1 LIPQLPTTVDNGE
14 EIPMSEIDE
23 TISEAVETARE
34 SRDGLNNL
42 IAVLVA
48 LLATFMALCNIK
60 DGNIVQAMSQEQAKS
75 VDQWAYYQAKGT
87 KQNLAES
94 VLDQLQ
100 LRKAEGAGAA
110 APLLDKEIATYTQQV
125 KKYEKEKADIKRAAE
140 GAQAEYDRL
149 NVHDDQ
155 FDMSEAAISISI
167 ALLGVSALV
176 KKKWL
181 VGVAILFAGF
191 GVVLG
196 LAGFL
201 GWNIH
206 PDAIA
211 KFLT

>member
-1 LIPQLPTTVDNGE
+1 
-14 EIPMSEIDE
+14 MSEIDE
-23 TISEAVETARE
+23 TISEAVEKARE
-34 SRDGLNNL
+34 SHDGLNNL

-87 KQNLAES
+87 KLNLAES

-100 LRKAEGAGAA
+100 LRKAEGGGAA

-125 KKYEKEKADIKRAAE
+125 KKYDKEKADIKRVAE

-176 KKKWL
+176 RKKWL

-206 PDAIA
+206 PDALA
-211 KFLT
+211 KFLS

>member
-1 LIPQLPTTVDNGE
+1 MSDISDTVAD
-14 EIPMSEIDE
+14 
-23 TISEAVETARE
+23 AVEKAE
-34 SRDGLNNL
+34 SSRDTLNNV

-60 DGNIVQAMSQEQAKS
+60 DGNIVQAMSQDQSKA
-75 VDQWAYYQAKGT
+75 VDQWSYYQAKGM

-100 LRKAEGAGAA
+100 IRKAEPGLAPQAGA
-110 APLLDKEIATYTQQV
+110 LLDKEIAIYTASV
-125 KKYEKEKADIKRAAE
+125 KKYEQQKEEIKSTAE
-140 GAQAEYDRL
+140 GAEKDYDRL

-155 FDMSEAAISISI
+155 FDMSEALISIAI
-167 ALLGVSALV
+167 ALLGVSALTR
-176 KKKWL
+176 KRPL
-181 VGVAILFAGF
+181 VVFAILVATF

-206 PDAIA
+206 PDAFA

>member
-1 LIPQLPTTVDNGE
+1 
-14 EIPMSEIDE
+14 MSEIDE
-23 TISEAVETARE
+23 TISEAVEKARE

-110 APLLDKEIATYTQQV
+110 APLVDKEIAVYTQQV
-125 KKYEKEKADIKRAAE
+125 KKYEKEKAEIKRAAE

>member
-1 LIPQLPTTVDNGE
+1 
-14 EIPMSEIDE
+14 MSEIDE
-23 TISEAVETARE
+23 TISEAVEKARE
-34 SRDGLNNL
+34 SRDGLNSL

-75 VDQWAYYQAKGT
+75 VDQWAYYQAKGM

-125 KKYEKEKADIKRAAE
+125 KKYDKEKADIKRAAE

-176 KKKWL
+176 RKKWL

>member
-1 LIPQLPTTVDNGE
+1 
-14 EIPMSEIDE
+14 MSEIDE
-23 TISEAVETARE
+23 TIAEAVEKAQE
-34 SRDGLNNL
+34 SHDGLNNL

-60 DGNIVQAMSQEQAKS
+60 DGNIVQAMSQDQAKA
-75 VDQWAYYQAKGT
+75 VDQWSYYQAKGT

-100 LRKAEGAGAA
+100 LRKAEPGLTPQSSA
-110 APLLDKEIATYTQQV
+110 LLDKEIAVYTANV
-125 KKYEKEKADIKRAAE
+125 KKYEQQKEEIKKVAE
-140 GAQAEYDRL
+140 DAEKDYDRL

-167 ALLGVSALV
+167 ALLGVSALTR
-176 KKKWL
+176 KKWL

-196 LAGFL
+196 LAGFF
-201 GWNIH
+201 GWGIH

>member
-1 LIPQLPTTVDNGE
+1 
-14 EIPMSEIDE
+14 MSEITE
-23 TISEAVETARE
+23 TVSEAVEKAKE
-34 SRDGLNNL
+34 SNDSLNNL

-60 DGNIVQAMSQEQAKS
+60 DGNIVQAMSQEQAKA
-75 VDQWAYYQAKGT
+75 VDQWAYYQAKGM

-100 LRKAEGAGAA
+100 IRKAEPGLAPQAA
-110 APLLDKEIATYTQQV
+110 ALLDKEIAVYTASVQ
-125 KKYEKEKADIKRAAE
+125 KYTREKEEIKRAAE
-140 GAQAEYDRL
+140 GAENDYDRL

-155 FDMSEAAISISI
+155 FDMSEALISIAI
-167 ALLGVSALV
+167 ALLGVSALTR
-176 KKKWL
+176 KRPL
-181 VGVAILFAGF
+181 VVFAILVATF

-206 PDAIA
+206 PDAFA

>member
-1 LIPQLPTTVDNGE
+1 MSDISDTVAD
-14 EIPMSEIDE
+14 
-23 TISEAVETARE
+23 AVEKAE
-34 SRDGLNNL
+34 SSRDTLNNV

-60 DGNIVQAMSQEQAKS
+60 DGNIVQAMSQDQSKA
-75 VDQWAYYQAKGT
+75 VDQWSYYQAKGM

-100 LRKAEGAGAA
+100 IRKAEPGLAPQAGA
-110 APLLDKEIATYTQQV
+110 LLDKEIAIYTASV
-125 KKYEKEKADIKRAAE
+125 KKYEQQKEEIKSTAE
-140 GAQAEYDRL
+140 GAEKDYDRL

-155 FDMSEAAISISI
+155 FDMSEALISIAI
-167 ALLGVSALV
+167 ALLGVSALTR
-176 KKKWL
+176 KKPL
-181 VGVAILFAGF
+181 VVFAILVATF

-206 PDAIA
+206 PDAFA

>member
-1 LIPQLPTTVDNGE
+1 
-14 EIPMSEIDE
+14 MSEIDE
-23 TISEAVETARE
+23 TITEAVEKARE

-110 APLLDKEIATYTQQV
+110 APLLDKEIAIYAQQV
-125 KKYEKEKADIKRAAE
+125 KKYEKEKAEIKRAAE